1 MRDLRCKQ
9 CQLEDNTGLCDR
21 SDCINYSPA
30 CNIKVAEARAD
41 ERAKTIN
48 EVLEVVKV
56 MPAMTMTNPAHN
68 HPANAYKLVDKA
80 ELRAKLEEMKGKNE

>member
-41 ERAKTIN
+41 ERAK
-48 EVLEVVKV
+48 VV
-56 MPAMTMTNPAHN
+56 
-68 HPANAYKLVDKA
+68 
-80 ELRAKLEEMKGKNE
+80 ELIQKTLDAPQTDWVEPVGYWTGYRQALKNLLKKLERNA